1 MAEMA
6 WHITYWRG
14 TTPLRVTTVAD
25 ATQDEV
31 ASLLRKLAA
40 NQLELECLQASGKNT
55 DGPESPEIRSNR
67 TGTTL
72 WTTGQHFHYTAE
84 WFLGSASNNRKR
96 RR

>member
-1 MAEMA
+1 MA

-14 TTPLRVTTVAD
+14 STPLRVTTVED
-25 ATQDEV
+25 AIQGEV

-40 NQLELECLQASGKNT
+40 NQLELEYLRASEEDI

-67 TGTTL
+67 AGTTL

-84 WFLGSASNNRKR
+84 WFLSGANRKR